1 MTMTTAQRR
10 RNKYLKIKNTDRFSP
25 VRDIFYLSESQT
37 TLAVLDSVVAA
48 ERMAAVAAERM
59 AAVAAV
65 EPVRM
70 EPEEPE
76 EPGHKA
82 AVEPDHKEP
91 AVAVH
96 NSEG

>member
-48 ERMAAVAAERM
+48 ERMAAVAAV
-59 AAVAAV
+59 AAEQTAEAAV

-70 EPEEPE
+70 EPEEPV
-76 EPGHKA
+76 HKA
-82 AVEPDHKEP
+82 AEQT
-91 AVAVH
+91 AVADRMAAVD
-96 NSEG
+96 